1 VPLPHRLRPR
11 RLLRAINVKLGAIRP
26 ALLLLTL
33 AIVPAIVGGVYHRE
47 KISWRSRIPASEI
60 VDLDLVRSW
69 DGNVIW
75 VDARPDNEYEQD
87 HIPGALLVNEDR
99 WNELLPPFLAQ
110 WSPEKK
116 VVVYCSTKSC
126 NLAGDVARRL
136 REEAQLQNVFVLEG
150 GWEEWLRKK

>member
-1 VPLPHRLRPR
+1 M
-11 RLLRAINVKLGAIRP
+11 KSGAIRP

-33 AIVPAIVGGVYHRE
+33 AIGPAIVGGIYHRE

-69 DGNVIW
+69 AGNVIW

-87 HIPGALLVNEDR
+87 HIPGALPVNEDR

-150 GWEEWLRKK
+150 GWEEWLKERK